1 MALVT
6 FLGAASVWVTC
17 CMYIYFVDHRLVA
30 AVGLAVYGILAI
42 SFADNV
48 IKPIVLHGQSNM
60 HPLIALLSIL
70 GGIATMGPIGLLI
83 GPMIVAFLQSMLR
96 ILRRELASMDQE
108 ESIESVPSS
117 LQLTRNIPEDLRWR
131 QRPAE
136 SPAYVLAGPPL
147 DHVEPA

>member
-1 MALVT
+1 MALVP
-6 FLGAASVWVTC
+6 FVGAASVWVPC
-17 CMYIYFVDHRLVA
+17 CLYLYFVDHSLVA

-96 ILRRELASMDQE
+96 ILRRELASIDRE

-117 LQLTRNIPEDLRWR
+117 LQLTRNIPEDLRWK
-131 QRPAE
+131 QHLPE
-136 SPAYVLAGPPL
+136 LVNLGTVVYLSL
-147 DHVEPA
+147 H